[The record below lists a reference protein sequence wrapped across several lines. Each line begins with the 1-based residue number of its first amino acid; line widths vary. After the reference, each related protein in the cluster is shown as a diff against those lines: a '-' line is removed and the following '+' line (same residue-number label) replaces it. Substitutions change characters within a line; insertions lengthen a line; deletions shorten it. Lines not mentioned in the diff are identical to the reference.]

1 MRKIVFIL
9 AATICQYTTVGQVTK
24 NVIVEH
30 FTNTYCSICASRNP
44 GFYANRVQF
53 PQVIHI
59 AYHPSAPYTACPL
72 NQHNKPE
79 NDDRTNYY
87 GIYGSTP
94 RLVIQ
99 GKVLGSSANYN
110 DASIFQSELGQTS
123 AFVVEAKVSPSG
135 NNNVSVSVKV
145 KKIAASTL
153 SSAQL
158 YAALTEDTL
167 FFNAANGETKHYD
180 VFRKSVWGAPMNI
193 TAPANIGD
201 SVVYTQTLV
210 LNTIWIPNR
219 INAIAMLQDQNK
231 EIVQVAKSENLKG
244 ATAIQTTNQPKQVTI
259 FPNPTKGYI
268 TMNVKEP
275 STILVYNTMGK
286 LLKNFK
292 QDVPLANYDL
302 TNLPSGVYCIEV
314 VEGNEKHYQNIVKE

>member
-9 AATICQYTTVGQVTK
+9 AATICQYAAISQITK

-44 GFYANRVQF
+44 GFYTNRIQF

-59 AYHPSAPYTACPL
+59 AYHPSAPYAACPL

-99 GKVLGSSANYN
+99 GKVLGSSANYS

-123 AFVVEAKVSPSG
+123 AFDIEAKVSPSG
-135 NNNVSVSVKV
+135 INNVSVSVKV

-167 FFNAANGETKHYD
+167 SFNAANGETKHYD
-180 VFRKSVWGAPMNI
+180 VFRKSVWGTPMNI
-193 TAPANIGD
+193 TVPANIGD
-201 SVVYTQTLV
+201 SVVYTQTVV
-210 LNTIWIPNR
+210 LNTTWVPNR
-219 INAIAMLQDQNK
+219 MYAIAMLQDQNK
-231 EIVQVAKSENLKG
+231 EIVQVARSANLKG
-244 ATAIQTTNQPKQVTI
+244 TTTIAVFNQSGESI
-259 FPNPTKGYI
+259 IYPNPTKGLVTI
-268 TMNVKEP
+268 NIKEP
-275 STILVYNTMGK
+275 STIFVYNTMGK

-292 QDVPLANYDL
+292 QDVQLANYDL
-302 TNLPSGVYCIEV
+302 ANLPSGVYCIVV
-314 VEGNEKHYQNIVKE
+314 VEGNEKHHQNIVKE